1 MVEIFADGLNG
12 GFFWEVACCS
22 WELQRE
28 ALSGQNKSSRRCGR
42 SDCTGREKAFRTA
55 GTAYP
60 FSFPEGGTPCFL
72 VFTDMPMLSVEE
84 TGAGDGD
91 YTPGKATL
99 FSGMFS
105 DGAVVHTEGR
115 IKVRGALSTHFPKVG
130 YRLKLETTDEFGNR
144 KKNPLSFLDMR
155 INDSWNLTALYA
167 DDLKIRDKVS
177 IDLWQQLM
185 EEETENSVNYVA
197 SLEIKEAAGQ
207 LSKEAWEP
215 VRQYMCMMRYSLFDD
230 MAPELLNLTNTAD
243 YWIFL
248 QAIGGVDN
256 AVKNMYYAARFENG
270 AYRLYFVPWDMD
282 MSWGNEYCEESHT
295 FQSYYTYP
303 ADEWIPW
310 NPGTPMLEGHCAGFP
325 ELVKARYSKLR
336 QDILSDENL
345 ISAMRTQFNYV
356 KQSGAYT
363 RDAARW
369 TSSPHT
375 ATTTQMETFAR
386 ERMQALDAYIKEL

>member
-1 MVEIFADGLNG
+1 M
-12 GFFWEVACCS
+12 
-22 WELQRE
+22 
-28 ALSGQNKSSRRCGR
+28 
-42 SDCTGREKAFRTA
+42 
-55 GTAYP
+55 
-60 FSFPEGGTPCFL
+60 
-72 VFTDMPMLSVEE
+72 
-84 TGAGDGD
+84 
-91 YTPGKATL
+91 
-99 FSGMFS
+99 
-105 DGAVVHTEGR
+105 
-115 IKVRGALSTHFPKVG
+115 
-130 YRLKLETTDEFGNR
+130 
-144 KKNPLSFLDMR
+144 
-155 INDSWNLTALYA
+155 
-167 DDLKIRDKVS
+167 
-177 IDLWQQLM
+177 
-185 EEETENSVNYVA
+185 NYVA

-270 AYRLYFVPWDMD
+270 TYRLYFVPWDMD

-295 FQSYYTYP
+295 FQSYYTCP
-303 ADEWIPW
+303 ADAWIDW
-310 NPGTPMLEGHCAGFP
+310 NPGTPMLKGHCAGFP

-386 ERMQALDAYIKEL
+386 ERMRALDAYIKEL